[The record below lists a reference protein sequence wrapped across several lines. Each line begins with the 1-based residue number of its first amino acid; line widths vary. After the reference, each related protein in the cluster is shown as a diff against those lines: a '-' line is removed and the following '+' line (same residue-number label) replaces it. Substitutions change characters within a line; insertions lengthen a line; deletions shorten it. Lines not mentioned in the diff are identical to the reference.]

1 MASFLENAYSLVHLD
16 NTADQPT
23 VQELKLQ
30 LEKGNDETKVETMKR
45 IITIM
50 LNGDPMSQLLM
61 HIIRFVMPSKSKPL
75 KKLLYFY
82 YEICPKHDANGKL
95 KQEMIL
101 VCNGIRNDLQH
112 PNEYIR
118 GNTLRFLCKLREPEL
133 IEPLLSSARSCLEHR
148 HAYVRKNA
156 VWAVASIF
164 QHSESLIPDAPELI
178 QTFLESETDSTCKRN
193 AFAALMS
200 ISHQKALEYL
210 GTTFDSIP
218 NTDELLQLAELEFIR
233 KDAVQNTQNK
243 GKYLRLIFDLLE
255 ASTSTVVY
263 EAATSLTALTS
274 NPVAVK
280 AAAGKLIE
288 LCIKEADNNVK
299 LIVLDRVDQLRS
311 RNEGV
316 LDDLTMEILR
326 VLSSP
331 DIDVRRKAL
340 GIALEMV
347 SSKNVEEVVMLLKKE
362 LGKTVDEQYEKNSEY
377 RQLLIQSI
385 HHCAIKF
392 SEIAASVVDLLM
404 DFIADFNNNSA
415 VDVISFVKEVVE
427 KFPKLRASI
436 VDRLVSTL
444 SEVRAG
450 KVYRGVLWVVGEYS
464 LEEKDIREAWKR
476 IRSSLGEIPILAS
489 EQRLLDEVP
498 DETALKEQVNGHTKP
513 SAPTGSRK
521 VLADGTY
528 ATESALTSESAAAAR
543 LEAVKAAQKPPLR
556 QLILDGDY
564 YLATVLS
571 STLTK
576 LVMRHSEVSQD
587 VARTNALRAEAML
600 IMISII
606 RVGQS
611 QFVKAPIDEDSI
623 DRIMCCVRSL
633 SEFSQRKELETTFL
647 EDTRKAFRDMVQV
660 EDKKRAAKEAV
671 EKAKTAV
678 QVDDAIPIR
687 QFTKKSG
694 LEGAEEM
701 ELDLAK
707 ATGGDS
713 TVETVASKLSRVVQ
727 LTGFSDPVYAEAYV
741 TVHQFDIVLDVLLVN
756 QTLETLQNLSVEFAT
771 LGDLKVV
778 ERPTTHNL
786 GPRDFLNVQATVK
799 VSSTDTGVIFGNI
812 VYDGASSTE
821 THVVILNDIHAD
833 IMDYIQPAH
842 CTETQFR
849 TMWTEFEWENKVNI
863 NSKAKSLREF
873 LKQLMESTN
882 MACLTPEASLK
893 GDCRFLSANLY
904 ARSVFGEDA
913 LANLSIEKEGEDGP
927 ITGFVVMASSD
938 GATRPSFNADQPDSQ
953 SQLLQPEST
962 LTVGQSVTLTLGN
975 DALVIVDDRSTQKPD
990 HGCCGLLSNSKTKE
1004 TQSIALYNILHA
1016 EVSSAGLTITYAD
1029 PVTKHDVTVG
1039 ALQYTIADEDKAK
1052 AETFA
1057 ARLLDL
1063 AYGNAKRYRRF
1074 KVLINPFGGKGIAS
1088 RLYHQ
1093 YAAPILAAAHCVVEV
1108 EETTH
1113 GGHATEIAEQIDI
1126 DAYDAIVCCSG
1137 DGLPYEVFNGLA
1149 KKPNAREALS
1159 KLAVAMI
1166 PGGSG
1171 NAMAWNLCGTG
1182 SVSVAALAIV
1192 KGVRTPI
1199 DLVSVTQGKTRT
1211 LSFLSQSFGIVA
1223 ESDLGTDNIRWM
1235 GAHRFTYGFLV
1246 RLMQRTVWPC
1256 DLAIKVEI
1264 DDKKAIKEHYRK
1276 YAAGEP
1282 PRRPSEDTVAGSGG
1296 LPDLKY
1302 GTVLDELPQDW
1313 EVVPGESMGNFYAG
1327 NMAIMSADTNFF
1339 PASLPN
1345 DGLIDVVTIDGTISR
1360 LTSLKMMTE
1369 IPEGGFFDMPDVRIR
1384 KASAYRLTPREK
1396 EGYISV
1402 DGERIPFEPFQ
1413 VEVHRGLGTVL
1424 SKSGHLYEAEGP
1436 RP

>member
-16 NTADQPT
+16 NAADQPSQ
-23 VQELKLQ
+23 QELKLQ
-30 LEKGNDETKVETMKR
+30 LEKGNDETKLDTMRR

-50 LNGDPMSQLLM
+50 LNGDPLSGLLM
-61 HIIRFVMPSKSKPL
+61 HIIRFVMPSRSKPL

-82 YEICPKHDANGKL
+82 YEICPKHDSNGKL

-112 PNEYIR
+112 PNEYVR

-133 IEPLLSSARSCLEHR
+133 IEPLLSSARSCLDHR
-148 HAYVRKNA
+148 HAYVRKSA
-156 VWAVASIF
+156 VWAIASIF

-178 QTFLESETDSTCKRN
+178 QTFLETESDGTCKRN

-200 ISHQKALEYL
+200 ISHQKSLEYL
-210 GTTFDSIP
+210 ASTFDSIP

-233 KDAVQNTQNK
+233 KDAVQNSQNK
-243 GKYLRLIFDLLE
+243 ARYLRLIFDLLD

-288 LCIKEADNNVK
+288 LSIKEADNNVK
-299 LIVLDRVDQLRS
+299 LIVLDRVDQLHI

-340 GIALEMV
+340 GIALKMV
-347 SSKNVEEVVMLLKKE
+347 SSKNVEEIVMLLKKE
-362 LGKTVDEQYEKNSEY
+362 LAKTVDEQYEKNSEY

-385 HHCAIKF
+385 HNCAIKF

-427 KFPKLRASI
+427 KFPNLRASI

-464 LEEKDIREAWKR
+464 LEERDIREAWKK
-476 IRSSLGEIPILAS
+476 IRASLGEIPILAS
-489 EQRLLDEVP
+489 EQRLLEEVP
-498 DETALKEQVNGHTKP
+498 EDSLPKEQINGHAKP
-513 SAPTGSRK
+513 SAPK

-528 ATESALTSESAAAAR
+528 ATESALTSQSAHAAR
-543 LEAVKAAQKPPLR
+543 LQAVKAAQKPPLR

-587 VARTNALRAEAML
+587 PARTNALRAEAML
-600 IMISII
+600 IMISVI

-611 QFVKAPIDEDSI
+611 PFVAAPIDEDSV
-623 DRIMCCVRSL
+623 DRIMTCVRSL
-633 SEFSQRKELETTFL
+633 AEFSERKELETTFL
-647 EDTRKAFRDMVQV
+647 EDTRKAFRAQVQV

-678 QVDDAIPIR
+678 QIDDAIPIR
-687 QFTKKSG
+687 QFTKKSD
-694 LEGAEEM
+694 ENAEEI

-713 TVETVASKLSRVVQ
+713 TVETVSSKLSRVVQ
-727 LTGFSDPVYAEAYV
+727 LTGFSDSVYAEAYV

-778 ERPTTHNL
+778 ERPSTHNL

-833 IMDYIQPAH
+833 IMDYIQPAQ

-863 NSKAKSLREF
+863 NSKAKTLREF

-882 MACLTPEASLK
+882 MACLTPEASLT

-913 LANLSIEKEGEDGP
+913 LANLSIEKEGDDGP
-927 ITGFVVMASSD
+927 VTGFVRIRS
-938 GATRPSFNADQPDSQ
+938 RSQ
-953 SQLLQPEST
+953 
-962 LTVGQSVTLTLGN
+962 
-975 DALVIVDDRSTQKPD
+975 
-990 HGCCGLLSNSKTKE
+990 
-1004 TQSIALYNILHA
+1004 
-1016 EVSSAGLTITYAD
+1016 
-1029 PVTKHDVTVG
+1029 
-1039 ALQYTIADEDKAK
+1039 
-1052 AETFA
+1052 
-1057 ARLLDL
+1057 
-1063 AYGNAKRYRRF
+1063 
-1074 KVLINPFGGKGIAS
+1074 
-1088 RLYHQ
+1088 
-1093 YAAPILAAAHCVVEV
+1093 
-1108 EETTH
+1108 
-1113 GGHATEIAEQIDI
+1113 
-1126 DAYDAIVCCSG
+1126 
-1137 DGLPYEVFNGLA
+1137 GLA
-1149 KKPNAREALS
+1149 LS
-1159 KLAVAMI
+1159 
-1166 PGGSG
+1166 
-1171 NAMAWNLCGTG
+1171 
-1182 SVSVAALAIV
+1182 
-1192 KGVRTPI
+1192 
-1199 DLVSVTQGKTRT
+1199 
-1211 LSFLSQSFGIVA
+1211 
-1223 ESDLGTDNIRWM
+1223 LG
-1235 GAHRFTYGFLV
+1235 
-1246 RLMQRTVWPC
+1246 
-1256 DLAIKVEI
+1256 
-1264 DDKKAIKEHYRK
+1264 
-1276 YAAGEP
+1276 
-1282 PRRPSEDTVAGSGG
+1282 
-1296 LPDLKY
+1296 
-1302 GTVLDELPQDW
+1302 
-1313 EVVPGESMGNFYAG
+1313 
-1327 NMAIMSADTNFF
+1327 
-1339 PASLPN
+1339 
-1345 DGLIDVVTIDGTISR
+1345 
-1360 LTSLKMMTE
+1360 SLK
-1369 IPEGGFFDMPDVRIR
+1369 GL
-1384 KASAYRLTPREK
+1384 KASTA
-1396 EGYISV
+1396 
-1402 DGERIPFEPFQ
+1402 
-1413 VEVHRGLGTVL
+1413 
-1424 SKSGHLYEAEGP
+1424 
-1436 RP
+1436 